1 MYKLPLTSLFKNL
14 FLAGVASISFSC
26 CSRGSVADSV
36 IDPPITNPPAT
47 SYGNAHF
54 WLTTADGSAKL
65 QKQADLSFTNPTNS
79 FQNVEVDA
87 AETYQHIDGFG
98 YTLTGGSVE
107 VINKL
112 SFAKRD
118 ALLQDLF
125 GKGENSIGISNI
137 RLSIGASDL
146 NSEVFSYNDMPAG
159 ETDVNLANFSLSK
172 DQALIDMLKKILLIN
187 PNIQFIAAPWSPPV
201 WMKDNGSSIGG
212 SLKLE
217 YYGVYAQYFV
227 KYINSMKAE
236 GITIHGITPQNEPLH
251 AGNNPSLYMSAEQ
264 QRDFIKNNLGPEF
277 QRANIS
283 TKIIVYDHNCDNI
296 AYATTILSDPAAAA
310 FVDGSAFHLYAGNIS
325 ALSSLHNSFPTKNIY
340 FTEQYTPSNGDFG
353 GDLMWHI
360 KNVIIGSMRNWSKNA
375 MEWNIANDANFS
387 PHTPGGCTTCKGAI
401 TVNSNDTYDKNVA
414 YYIIGQ
420 ISKFVPY
427 NAVRISSTQAGN
439 ISTVAFS
446 TPDKIVLLVLNE
458 GNNNENFNIKYKE
471 NSAPAILAA
480 KSVATYVFNK

>member
-1 MYKLPLTSLFKNL
+1 MYKPQLTSLFKNL
-14 FLAGVASISFSC
+14 FLASVAVISFSC
-26 CSRGSVADSV
+26 CSRGSVTDSV
-36 IDPPITNPPAT
+36 VDPPPTNPPAT

-87 AETYQHIDGFG
+87 AQTYQHIDGFG

-107 VINKL
+107 VINKM
-112 SFAKRD
+112 SAAKRD

-146 NSEVFSYNDMPAG
+146 NSEVFSYDDMPAG
-159 ETDVNLANFSLSK
+159 ETDVNLTNFSLSK

-187 PNIQFIAAPWSPPV
+187 PNIQFIAAPWSPPI

-212 SLKLE
+212 SLKPE

-227 KYINSMKAE
+227 KYINAMKAE

-251 AGNNPSLYMSAEQ
+251 PGNNPSLYMSAEQ

-283 TKIIVYDHNCDNI
+283 TKIIIYDHNCDNI

-325 ALSSLHNSFPTKNIY
+325 ALSTLHNSFPNKNIY

-353 GDLMWHI
+353 GDLMWHM

-471 NSAPAILAA
+471 NTAPAILAA